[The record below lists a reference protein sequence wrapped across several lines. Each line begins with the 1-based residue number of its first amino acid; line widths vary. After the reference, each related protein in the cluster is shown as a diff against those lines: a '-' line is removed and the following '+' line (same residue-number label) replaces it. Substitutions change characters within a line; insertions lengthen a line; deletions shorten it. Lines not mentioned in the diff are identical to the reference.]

1 MTILVLFILAV
12 MWAAVLVPPM
22 MRNRQEIG
30 RSRDSVGAFRSQL
43 STLGRTG
50 PVVYAPASRLDA
62 GRGPIGSTVEATA
75 PTTTT
80 TTLAAPNGMPRSP
93 HEAERR
99 RRDIIRVLAAAAVL
113 SLIVALLM
121 PSAFAWLLHLS
132 IDVLL
137 AAYVVMV
144 SRLRSMAME
153 RDQKVHYLRPA
164 VVEAPRQ
171 QPALMRRS
179 GS

>member
-1 MTILVLFILAV
+1 VTILVLFILAV

-22 MRNRQEIG
+22 MRNRQDIG
-30 RSRDSVGAFRSQL
+30 RSRDSVGTFRSQL

-50 PVVYAPASRLDA
+50 PVVYAPASRLDT
-62 GRGPIGSTVEATA
+62 GRGPIGSSVEASS
-75 PTTTT
+75 PTISTTV
-80 TTLAAPNGMPRSP
+80 AAPGGMPRSS

-121 PSAFAWLLHLS
+121 PSALAWLLHLS

-137 AAYVVMV
+137 GAYVVMV
-144 SRLRSMAME
+144 ARLRSMTME
-153 RDQKVHYLRPA
+153 RDQKVHYLKPA
-164 VVEAPRQ
+164 VVETPRQ
-171 QPALMRRS
+171 QPALLRRS

>member
-1 MTILVLFILAV
+1 M
-12 MWAAVLVPPM
+12 
-22 MRNRQEIG
+22 
-30 RSRDSVGAFRSQL
+30 
-43 STLGRTG
+43 
-50 PVVYAPASRLDA
+50 VYAPASRLDVD
-62 GRGPIGSTVEATA
+62 RGPIGSSVEASGPITVG
-75 PTTTT
+75 TN
-80 TTLAAPNGMPRSP
+80 AAPSGMPRSA

-121 PSAFAWLLHLS
+121 PSAMAWMLHLG
-132 IDVLL
+132 IDLL
-137 AAYVVMV
+137 LGAYVLMV

-171 QPALMRRS
+171 QPALMHRS

>member
-1 MTILVLFILAV
+1 

-50 PVVYAPASRLDA
+50 PVVYAPASRFDV
-62 GRGPIGSTVEATA
+62 GRGPIGSAVEATS
-75 PTTTT
+75 PMSTTTFT
-80 TTLAAPNGMPRSP
+80 APSGMPRSS

-121 PSAFAWLLHLS
+121 PSAFAWLLHLT
-132 IDVLL
+132 IDALL
-137 AAYVVMV
+137 GAYVVMV

-164 VVEAPRQ
+164 VVEAHQP

>member
-50 PVVYAPASRLDA
+50 PVVYAPASRFDA
-62 GRGPIGSTVEATA
+62 GRGPIGSAVEAPTA
-75 PTTTT
+75 SAT
-80 TTLAAPNGMPRSP
+80 TTLAAPSGMPRSP

-137 AAYVVMV
+137 GTYVVLV
-144 SRLRSMAME
+144 SRLRSMVME

-164 VVEAPRQ
+164 VVETPRQ